1 MEKIAYKFLDD
12 YLGDEVSYEK
22 GIPLYNPH
30 TFERGIRYHIYSKK
44 NNTLILLFT
53 NYTERSDINY
63 GDYLTGTVSR
73 FFDIYANNATDII
86 KNWFIDKHNLE
97 KVPDILSS
105 ILE

>member
-1 MEKIAYKFLDD
+1 MEKIVYKFLDD
-12 YLGDEVSYEK
+12 YLGDEVFYEK
-22 GIPLYNPH
+22 GPLYNPH
-30 TFERGIRYHIYSKK
+30 TFEMCNGYHIYSKK
-44 NNTLILLFT
+44 NNTLILLLFT
-53 NYTERSDINY
+53 KYSEHADINY
-63 GDYLTGTVSR
+63 GNYLTGTVSR

>member
-1 MEKIAYKFLDD
+1 MEKIIYKFLDY

-22 GIPLYNPH
+22 GITIYNPH
-30 TFERGIRYHIYSKK
+30 TFDRGIRYHIYSKK

-73 FFDIYANNATDII
+73 FFSMDTVNTTKVI
-86 KNWFIDKHNLE
+86 KNWFMDKHNLKE
-97 KVPDILSS
+97 VSDILSS
-105 ILE
+105 ISE